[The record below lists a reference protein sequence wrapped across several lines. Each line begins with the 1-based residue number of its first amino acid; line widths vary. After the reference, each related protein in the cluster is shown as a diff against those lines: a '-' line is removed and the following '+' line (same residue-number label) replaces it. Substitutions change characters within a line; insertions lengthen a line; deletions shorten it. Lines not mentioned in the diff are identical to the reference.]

1 MTTEPTIAAQLA
13 AYATAL
19 RYEDIPGSAREHA
32 ALQLMDTIGVAR
44 AAVRTGA
51 APAVQR
57 VAASAVACD
66 PGGVVVGQRS
76 LIDVPLALLVN
87 GTLAHALDFDNTHT
101 GSMVH
106 VGAAVGPMA
115 WTLGSS
121 LAAPGQEVLRAYV
134 AGVECA
140 ARLGAAVPGG
150 FHRSGFHATSV
161 VGIFGALVAGACL
174 VQASPEVLVNAMGIA
189 GSLAAGLL
197 EYHNSGTANKQ
208 LHPGLAARD
217 AYVALQLAMAGAD
230 GPATVFE
237 GSFGLFATHLR
248 QQPSSVGTGSLGQVW
263 EVEQVTTKPYPACNL
278 VHFALDCLG
287 EMGGA
292 VDPEAVEA
300 VEVVG
305 PPEIVPLVVEP
316 AASKIAPRNAY
327 EAKFSVQ
334 HCVARYLVDGELRV
348 DSFSP
353 EAVGDPAVAA
363 LAAKVTFRPT
373 KDSTYPAKLGGS
385 VRLVLAGGEERHRA
399 VAEAKGSPGHPLV
412 EDEVVAKFVANAAPP
427 GGRPA
432 AAEVAK
438 RLLAIA
444 DVDDVQSLMR
454 DALVGDLGMPGAGGA

>member
-1 MTTEPTIAAQLA
+1 MSTEPTIAEQLA
-13 AYATAL
+13 AFSTTL
-19 RYEDIPGSAREHA
+19 RYEDISEPARRHA

-44 AAVRTGA
+44 AAARTGA
-51 APAVQR
+51 SPAVQK
-57 VAASAVACD
+57 VASSAVPCD
-66 PGGVVVGQRS
+66 PGGLVVGQGS
-76 LIDVPLALLVN
+76 QIDLPLALLVN
-87 GTLAHALDFDNTHT
+87 GALAHALDFDNTHT

-121 LAAPGQEVLRAYV
+121 LGAPGQEVLRAYV

-140 ARLGAAVPGG
+140 ARLGSAIPGG
-150 FHRSGFHATSV
+150 FHRGGFHATSV

-174 VQASPEVLVNAMGIA
+174 VQASPECLVNAMGIA

-248 QQPSSVGTGSLGQVW
+248 QQPLSVGTDSLGQVW

-278 VHFALDCLG
+278 IHFALDCLG

-292 VDPEAVEA
+292 VEPEAIEA

-348 DSFSP
+348 DSFRP
-353 EAVGDPAVAA
+353 EAVGDPVVAA
-363 LAAKVTFRPT
+363 LARKVTFRPT
-373 KDSTYPAKLGGS
+373 EDSTYPAKLGGS
-385 VRLVLAGGEERHRA
+385 VRLVLTDGEERHAA
-399 VAEAKGSPGHPLV
+399 VADAKGSPGHPLG
-412 EDEVVAKFVANAAPP
+412 EDEIVAKFAATAVPP
-427 GGRPA
+427 GGASA
-432 AAEVAK
+432 AVDLAK
-438 RLLAIA
+438 RLLSIA
-444 DVDDVQSLMR
+444 DVDDVQRLMR